1 MSEKRREY
9 WTRLVAEQAGSGQT
23 VRGFCRGRGIGEHSF
38 YWWRKRLRDRGPV
51 RFALLKTKPGSV
63 ASDSSSLELV
73 LRNGE
78 RLRIGQEVDT
88 ATLRLVLEAVR
99 G

>member
-1 MSEKRREY
+1 VSETRREY

-99 G
+99 E

>member
-1 MSEKRREY
+1 M
-9 WTRLVAEQAGSGQT
+9 
-23 VRGFCRGRGIGEHSF
+23 
-38 YWWRKRLRDRGPV
+38 

-99 G
+99 E